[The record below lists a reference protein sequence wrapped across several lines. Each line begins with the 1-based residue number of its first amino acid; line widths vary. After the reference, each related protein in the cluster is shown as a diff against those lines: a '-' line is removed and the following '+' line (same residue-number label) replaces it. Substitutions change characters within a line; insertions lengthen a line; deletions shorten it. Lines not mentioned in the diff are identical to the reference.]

1 MTRMQKKYYDLTR
14 PLSILD
20 LLVGTL
26 SFVQRIRSV
35 YNRISHLQVQL
46 HLTRQYS
53 LSGDTRRVYVRSA
66 PNGEPGPKI
75 VKKKWGTGFDGSD
88 LITDVRVRRR
98 QFVPFGLYCN
108 TCDTLMQNERYRALE
123 VEERKIKV
131 FLSSPDEIVQGYV
144 L

>member
-20 LLVGTL
+20 LLVETL

-53 LSGDTRRVYVRSA
+53 LSGDTRRVYVQQPLMENLGPRS
-66 PNGEPGPKI
+66 
-75 VKKKWGTGFDGSD
+75 
-88 LITDVRVRRR
+88 LRRS
-98 QFVPFGLYCN
+98 G
-108 TCDTLMQNERYRALE
+108 ALALT
-123 VEERKIKV
+123 VAI
-131 FLSSPDEIVQGYV
+131 
-144 L
+144 